1 MTATDTT
8 THEAVEP
15 TTIEVADARLEDLL
29 ERVSRGERVV
39 LTEGGLARATIGP
52 PARDQAKID
61 AALEFFRESRK
72 KYSIEGLSI
81 REMIDEGRR

>member
-1 MTATDTT
+1 MS
-8 THEAVEP
+8 
-15 TTIEVADARLEDLL
+15 DARLEDLL

-39 LTEGGLARATIGP
+39 RTEVGLARAQIS
-52 PARDQAKID
+52 PAVRDQAKID
-61 AALEFFRESRK
+61 AALEFFRESRE